1 MMVVNYLARKTG
13 VLQEADSGLCAP
25 RTGEEKHS
33 LLNSWSSMQLHCW
46 YLFMGLQP
54 HVSLHPPF
62 VLYQVHSF
70 KHIFN
75 LSNNGRKVC
84 LVSCCGAIVQ
94 LSPCSLLFNYS
105 ILFQVLAHVFLK
117 KRFLIFIP
125 SPSCFLQL

>member
-75 LSNNGRKVC
+75 LSNNGKCAWYPVVVLLC
-84 LVSCCGAIVQ
+84 SYHPAA
-94 LSPCSLLFNYS
+94 CSLITAYYFKSWLTYF
-105 ILFQVLAHVFLK
+105 
-117 KRFLIFIP
+117 
-125 SPSCFLQL
+125 